1 MAAQSFNWLTM
12 RADGLHHEF
21 LPSKAEGCETLA
33 EPHLVARKATYCFP
47 CYLEIPKWRPRIF
60 VRLMQKCFYRFSV
73 HAGNV

>member
-1 MAAQSFNWLTM
+1 MAAQSSKWLTM

-21 LPSKAEGCETLA
+21 LPSKAEGCGTLA
-33 EPHLVARKATYCFP
+33 EPHLVDRKATYCFP
-47 CYLEIPKWRPRIF
+47 CYLEILKRCSRIF